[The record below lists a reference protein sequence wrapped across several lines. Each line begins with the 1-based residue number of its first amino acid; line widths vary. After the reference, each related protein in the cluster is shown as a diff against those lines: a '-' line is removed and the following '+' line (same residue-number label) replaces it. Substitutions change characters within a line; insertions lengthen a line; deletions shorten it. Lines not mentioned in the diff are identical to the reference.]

1 MKVLRKGDMTNIGRY
16 VILIIASIIV
26 LFPIYIMIATS
37 FKTRV
42 QTFSMPP
49 VWLFI
54 PTLKH
59 YGIIIFRGQF
69 LRHLSNSLVVATST
83 TFISIIIGALAAYSL
98 VRFAFL
104 GKHVVS
110 TATLLLRMVP
120 PAVIIIPLYILWTK
134 LGLMN
139 SRTGLISTY
148 LALNLPFTIWVLR
161 SFMMEIPVEIEE
173 SALMD
178 GCSELGILFRIVL
191 PLIKPGIAV
200 ASIFIF
206 RIAWNEFIISLI
218 LTNRYT
224 RTLPVA
230 ISLCMTEIGVQWGE
244 ITAIAVI
251 VALPAFIFTFFSAR
265 SIIGGLTAGA
275 VKG

>member
-1 MKVLRKGDMTNIGRY
+1 MKVLPKGDVANISRY
-16 VILIIASIIV
+16 VTLIVVSIIV
-26 LFPIYIMIATS
+26 LFPIYVMIATS
-37 FKTRV
+37 YKARV

-49 VWLFI
+49 VWLFT

-59 YGIIIFRGQF
+59 YEAVIVKGHFVRY
-69 LRHLSNSLVVATST
+69 LLNSIVVATST
-83 TFISIIIGALAAYSL
+83 VFISIIVGGFAAYGL

-104 GKHVVS
+104 GKRVVS
-110 TATLLLRMVP
+110 IATLLLRMVP
-120 PAVIIIPLYILWTK
+120 PAVMIIPLYILWTK
-134 LGLMN
+134 LGIMN
-139 SRTGLISTY
+139 TRTGLI
-148 LALNLPFTIWVLR
+148 LAYVALSLSFSIWILR

-173 SALMD
+173 SALID
-178 GCSELGILFRIVL
+178 GCSELDIFFRIIL

-200 ASIFIF
+200 ASIFVF

-230 ISLCMTEIGVQWGE
+230 ISMRMTELGVQWGE

-265 SIIGGLTAGA
+265 SIIRGLTAGA